1 MKNTIIDMKDLTD
14 SREVMEKKAP
24 KSILI
29 FVLIV
34 LSIVIALLIWSF
46 FGEIDEYS
54 TVSGEVRPQL
64 STNIIST
71 ISGGKIKE
79 LNYSDGDFVKS
90 GDTILTLD
98 VGSAESQKQTLTDK
112 INECDTK
119 IKYNKRL
126 KQCVEDGKN
135 GFSQTK
141 EEIDYYNQY
150 EKYISD
156 LDVSLGQIHDT
167 DNQNKNSKK
176 EANATLNSVEES
188 IDKDNQLIKEYQ
200 NLINAVE
207 NDLSFASNNSM
218 LRAYYDN
225 YVQSLENADAQIK
238 EYESTYE
245 ALKNQPDSETA
256 QSQAEQAKLQLDSA
270 KGQKESLKTSFLLE
284 VNQKIDSLKTEIA
297 TLNDTKAKTNSSL
310 ESFSSSTTEEQVRE
324 QAKLNMVVS
333 VDNAISTLES
343 SKTEYEMQLLSVSDT
358 INNSVI
364 TSESSGQI
372 VFYDDLSVGNTL
384 QSGAQVAK
392 VIPSDKELKTT
403 LYIPSTDISDVK
415 VGQKVEYTVSSIS
428 STDYGKVYGK
438 ITDVSADSFADQS
451 NNMMYYKAEATLDSS
466 SLSNLSGEIKELKS
480 GMTVEAHII
489 SGSKK
494 IIIWFLEQL
503 NFID

>member
-98 VGSAESQKQTLTDK
+98 VGSAELQKQTLTDK
-112 INECDTK
+112 INECDAK
-119 IKYNKRL
+119 IKYNKKL

-150 EKYISD
+150 DYNQYEKYISD
-156 LDVSLGQIHDT
+156 LEVSLGQIHDT

-207 NDLSFASNNSM
+207 NDLNFASNNSM

-245 ALKNQPDSETA
+245 ALKTQPDSETA

-284 VNQKIDSLKTEIA
+284 VNQKIDSLKTEIV

-333 VDNAISTLES
+333 VDNAIST
-343 SKTEYEMQLLSVSDT
+343 
-358 INNSVI
+358 
-364 TSESSGQI
+364 
-372 VFYDDLSVGNTL
+372 
-384 QSGAQVAK
+384 
-392 VIPSDKELKTT
+392 P
-403 LYIPSTDISDVK
+403 
-415 VGQKVEYTVSSIS
+415 
-428 STDYGKVYGK
+428 
-438 ITDVSADSFADQS
+438 
-451 NNMMYYKAEATLDSS
+451 
-466 SLSNLSGEIKELKS
+466 
-480 GMTVEAHII
+480 
-489 SGSKK
+489 
-494 IIIWFLEQL
+494 
-503 NFID
+503 

>member
-119 IKYNKRL
+119 IKNKKKL

-156 LDVSLGQIHDT
+156 LEVSLGQIHDT

-207 NDLSFASNNSM
+207 NDLNFASNNSM

-245 ALKNQPDSETA
+245 ALRTQPDSETA

-372 VFYDDLSVGNTL
+372 VFYDDLSVGNTV
-384 QSGAQVAK
+384 QSGTQIAK
-392 VIPSDKELKTT
+392 VIPSDNELKTA

>member
-141 EEIDYYNQY
+141 EEIDYYNQ
-150 EKYISD
+150 
-156 LDVSLGQIHDT
+156 
-167 DNQNKNSKK
+167 
-176 EANATLNSVEES
+176 
-188 IDKDNQLIKEYQ
+188 
-200 NLINAVE
+200 
-207 NDLSFASNNSM
+207 
-218 LRAYYDN
+218 
-225 YVQSLENADAQIK
+225 
-238 EYESTYE
+238 
-245 ALKNQPDSETA
+245 
-256 QSQAEQAKLQLDSA
+256 
-270 KGQKESLKTSFLLE
+270 
-284 VNQKIDSLKTEIA
+284 
-297 TLNDTKAKTNSSL
+297 
-310 ESFSSSTTEEQVRE
+310 
-324 QAKLNMVVS
+324 
-333 VDNAISTLES
+333 
-343 SKTEYEMQLLSVSDT
+343 
-358 INNSVI
+358 
-364 TSESSGQI
+364 
-372 VFYDDLSVGNTL
+372 
-384 QSGAQVAK
+384 
-392 VIPSDKELKTT
+392 
-403 LYIPSTDISDVK
+403 
-415 VGQKVEYTVSSIS
+415 
-428 STDYGKVYGK
+428 
-438 ITDVSADSFADQS
+438 
-451 NNMMYYKAEATLDSS
+451 
-466 SLSNLSGEIKELKS
+466 
-480 GMTVEAHII
+480 
-489 SGSKK
+489 
-494 IIIWFLEQL
+494 
-503 NFID
+503 

>member
-112 INECDTK
+112 INECDAK
-119 IKYNKRL
+119 IKYNKKL

-135 GFSQTK
+135 VFSQTK

-156 LDVSLGQIHDT
+156 LEVSLGQIHDT

-176 EANATLNSVEES
+176 EANATLNSIEES

-207 NDLSFASNNSM
+207 NDLNFASNNSM

-245 ALKNQPDSETA
+245 ALKTQPDSETA

-343 SKTEYEMQLLSVSDT
+343 SKTEYEMQLLSVNDT

-372 VFYDDLSVGNTL
+372 VFYDDLSVGNTV
-384 QSGAQVAK
+384 QSGAQIAK
-392 VIPSDKELKTT
+392 VIPSDNELKTT

-451 NNMMYYKAEATLDSS
+451 NNMMYYKAKATLDSS

>member
-112 INECDTK
+112 INECDAK
-119 IKYNKRL
+119 IKYNKKL

-156 LDVSLGQIHDT
+156 LEVSLGQIHDT

-207 NDLSFASNNSM
+207 NDLNFASNNSM

-245 ALKNQPDSETA
+245 ALKTQPDSETA

-343 SKTEYEMQLLSVSDT
+343 SKTEYDMQLLSVNDT

-372 VFYDDLSVGNTL
+372 VFYDDLSVGNTV
-384 QSGAQVAK
+384 QSGTQIAK
-392 VIPSDKELKTT
+392 VIPSDNELKTT

>member
-112 INECDTK
+112 INECDAK
-119 IKYNKRL
+119 IKYNKKL

-156 LDVSLGQIHDT
+156 LEVSLGQIHDT

-207 NDLSFASNNSM
+207 NDLNFASNNSM

-245 ALKNQPDSETA
+245 ALKTQPDSETA

-343 SKTEYEMQLLSVSDT
+343 SKTEYEMQLLSVNDT

-372 VFYDDLSVGNTL
+372 VFYDDLSVGNTV
-384 QSGAQVAK
+384 QSGTQIAK
-392 VIPSDKELKTT
+392 VIPSDNELKTT